1 MSDPERRVVL
11 RLVLTANQQQFTE
24 LMDDFH
30 QFVAS
35 VSPDES
41 IEAQYGE

>member
-24 LMDDFH
+24 LTDDFH

-41 IEAQYGE
+41 IEAQYAE